1 MKLQSLPARARINF
15 TLTLDYTRKTPN
27 NRAYI
32 EEKQRTVT
40 RSTNLN
46 LEKQQCISVNFFVD
60 VSC

>member
-1 MKLQSLPARARINF
+1 MKLQSLPARATINF

-40 RSTNLN
+40 RSTDLN
-46 LEKQQCISVNFFVD
+46 LGQQRCISVNFFVD
-60 VSC
+60 VS